1 MPPKRAIPCYTCGP
15 PNDGTKSPFY
25 QQCQLQLNE
34 KEDESN
40 INMSDDESSTGSVE
54 ETNVEAE
61 EITDLSNS

>member
-25 QQCQLQLNE
+25 QQCQLQL
-34 KEDESN
+34 DSN
-40 INMSDDESSTGSVE
+40 IMSDDESSTGSVE
-54 ETNVEAE
+54 ENVEVE